1 MKKVEV
7 DVLVIALNKIEYD
20 ARLSNFIDTF
30 DKNGLRIATVTLDD
44 YEFVKSKEN
53 RFRVEVRENI
63 KTIAKVVDF
72 LTAGKN
78 FLEFVVPKYVLCSD
92 VYSLPLGVK
101 FKKKYNAKLIYDS
114 REIYSALA
122 SLNEKPFKQFVLKYF
137 ERINVKNVDAI
148 IVTGDLDKEYLSK
161 LFPKKRIE
169 VVYNYP
175 KKIDTLKPVDLRK
188 KFGLSEKNI
197 LAIYQG
203 VLLKGRGIEL
213 CVSSLKYAEELHL
226 IIAGSGSMEK
236 EYQDL
241 AKNLALDERVHFLGQ
256 IPYEKLLQYT
266 SGCDVGL
273 CLIEPISFSYK
284 LALPNKLFEYVQAG
298 IPVLATNLPAISRVF
313 KSFRIGELVE
323 PNVTPKDLS
332 EAIVSV
338 ASNKEQYRMELEK
351 CSELFVWEQQ
361 EKIIMDLV
369 K

>member
-1 MKKVEV
+1 MEKVEV

-30 DKNGLRIATVTLDD
+30 NKNCLRVASITLDD
-44 YEFVKSKEN
+44 NEFVKSKEN
-53 RFRVEVRENI
+53 RFRVEVRENL
-63 KTIAKVVDF
+63 KTYAKVFDF
-72 LTAGKN
+72 LSAGKH
-78 FLEFVVPKYVLCSD
+78 FLDFVVPKYVLCSD
-92 VYSLPLGVK
+92 LYSLPLGVK

-122 SLNEKPFKQFVLKYF
+122 SLSKKPFKQFVLKCF
-137 ERINVKNVDAI
+137 EKINVKNVDSI

-175 KKIDTLKPVDLRK
+175 RKFKTLNQIDIRK
-188 KFGLSEKNI
+188 EFGLSAESI

-213 CVSSLKYAEELHL
+213 CISSLKFAEELHL
-226 IIAGSGSMEK
+226 IVAGSGAMEK
-236 EYQDL
+236 KYQDL
-241 AKNLALDERVHFLGQ
+241 AKSLGLAERVHFLGKV
-256 IPYEKLLQYT
+256 PYENLLQYT

-284 LALPNKLFEYVQAG
+284 LALPNKLFEYVQAR
-298 IPVLATNLPAISRVF
+298 IPIIATNLPAISKVF
-313 KSFRIGELVE
+313 ENFRIGELVE
-323 PNVTPKDLS
+323 PNVTPKDLA
-332 EAIVSV
+332 EVIVSI
-338 ASNKEQYRMELEK
+338 ASNKEQYRTELEK
-351 CSELFVWEQQ
+351 CSVLFVWEQQ
-361 EKIIMDLV
+361 EKMIMDLV